1 MDKEEI
7 TTWHEKKKKKKEKH
21 CEKHDHQYKIW
32 QNKSWN
38 EALLF
43 IYPSPWT
50 TFVITAELL
59 KVLR

>member
-1 MDKEEI
+1 MAWE
-7 TTWHEKKKKKKEKH
+7 KKKKKEKH